1 MKTSKDNGQERTV
14 PERKTENE
22 QQTFSLQKSETEM
35 SNQEAQGVEWLPFP
49 DVNYDSLTELANV
62 MEDMDQ
68 KDYLPETVAPKAT
81 LEGNEKTVGFQ
92 IDLEGREKTDEKAE
106 RMVKEYL
113 SYAPYLEADDSYGHH
128 IEQLYMM
135 CREGFSKEFI
145 EDVFC
150 YGKEIGLVSLDLLR
164 CIALIGGEEFAMR
177 FYNGNFSLDEVRA
190 EYADFAAMEKFSQF
204 DEIEKL
210 RHEAERACERFDLQ
224 MEFLKKEQENS
235 KAYADDRIRSEREA
249 AEERLKQQKEYSE
262 EKIRSLKTMF
272 ETEKSLLQS
281 EADRKRDALE
291 TELGT
296 CTVKLDSVQKEL
308 DTLRTQLE
316 AAQVENNKLVEE
328 RSNLMSENEKLKT
341 QATERALQPGN
352 TASTPAAGNQ
362 LDEASSALTGN
373 RTDKASPN
381 VSGNTD
387 YAKNL
392 ADANSSADSNRSANA
407 QNPTTDGNAGGAE
420 NSTGTE
426 KRESQ
431 KKEFLPFHQKH
442 KRKESRKRDDFIIDL
457 IKNPGYTDEQFDI
470 IYAAVKA
477 GMPLK
482 ELEQIRNPEL
492 PARNMQMLANYF
504 MRKDAGIPAE
514 KEANENGR
522 TDENHPA
529 GGSGERA

>member
-1 MKTSKDNGQERTV
+1 MGSQAQNTKALKDSGREWSEAEKNIS
-14 PERKTENE
+14 NE
-22 QQTFSLQKSETEM
+22 QGAYPIQRSATEESEQEVRAAEWI
-35 SNQEAQGVEWLPFP
+35 SQSDVNQDSQVEPP
-49 DVNYDSLTELANV
+49 DVV
-62 MEDMDQ
+62 EDADQ
-68 KDYLPETVAPKAT
+68 EDYLLETVAHRSN
-81 LEGNEKTVGFQ
+81 LEMNESKVGFQ

-113 SYAPYLEADDSYGHH
+113 SYAPYLEADDSYRHH
-128 IEQLYMM
+128 VEQLYLM

-145 EDVFC
+145 EDAFC
-150 YGKEIGLVSLDLLR
+150 YGKEVGLVSLDLLR
-164 CIALIGGEEFAMR
+164 GIALIGGEEFAMG
-177 FYNGNFSLDEVRA
+177 FYDGEYSLSGVRD

-210 RHEAERACERFDLQ
+210 RHEAERARERFDLQ

-249 AEERLKQQKEYSE
+249 AEERLKQQQEYSE
-262 EKIRSLKTMF
+262 EKIRSLKTTF

-296 CTVKLDSVQKEL
+296 CTVKLDSAQKEL
-308 DTLRTQLE
+308 DALRTQLE
-316 AAQVENNKLVEE
+316 TAQEEKHKLAEE
-328 RSNLMSENEKLKT
+328 RNGLTQENEKLKT
-341 QATERALQPGN
+341 QLAERTLQPGN
-352 TASTPAAGNQ
+352 TAVGDNRTEAVNPAAPEEQAVTKNS
-362 LDEASSALTGN
+362 LDTEASGNERNLNGVREADVSA
-373 RTDKASPN
+373 
-381 VSGNTD
+381 TD
-387 YAKNL
+387 YVSK
-392 ADANSSADSNRSANA
+392 
-407 QNPTTDGNAGGAE
+407 PG
-420 NSTGTE
+420 
-426 KRESQ
+426 
-431 KKEFLPFHQKH
+431 KKGLLPFHQKH
-442 KRKESRKRDDFIIDL
+442 KRKETRKRDDFIIDL
-457 IKNPGYTDEQFDI
+457 IKNPGYTDEQFEI

-504 MRKDAGIPAE
+504 MRKDAGIPAG
-514 KEANENGR
+514 KEADENGS